1 MSLRSRGSLV
11 SIRRAALAL
20 VAVGVAAAGPSVTQA
35 EAQELP
41 PCAQFLVVGVRGSG
55 QEMTGRFGMGGTVDL
70 YVEADADQLPDDMTV
85 RYSLPYA
92 AAPVGP
98 FYVNSV
104 FQGRDNLLALVR
116 NRIADCP
123 GIRIGLAGYSQ
134 GAHVIHLALDRLAP
148 AERGV
153 IRGVLQ
159 LADPLS
165 AGDTGYDRVRTLR
178 GEPGTHNGGGVF
190 ARDLLP
196 GDVQGRTTDFCITL
210 DPVCDNESA
219 SSSFAAFAADVHT
232 MYEECCGEFPAVLTL
247 GGEFAQR
254 LAGA

>member
-1 MSLRSRGSLV
+1 M
-11 SIRRAALAL
+11 
-20 VAVGVAAAGPSVTQA
+20 AVGVAAAGPAVTPV

-41 PCAQFLVVGVRGSG
+41 PCAQFFVVGVRGSG
-55 QEMTGRFGMGGTVDL
+55 QEMSGPLGMGGTVDP
-70 YVEADADQLPDDMTV
+70 YVQADAGQLPADMTV

-104 FQGRDNLLALVR
+104 FQGRDNLLSLVR
-116 NRIADCP
+116 NRIANCQ

-134 GAHVIHLALDRLAP
+134 GAHVIHLALERLTE

-153 IRGVLQ
+153 VRGVLL

-165 AGDTGYDRVRTLR
+165 AGDTGYDRVVTLG

-196 GDVQGRTTDFCITL
+196 GDIQGRSTDFCISL

-232 MYEECCGEFPAVLTL
+232 MYAQCCGEFPAAITL

>member
-1 MSLRSRGSLV
+1 
-11 SIRRAALAL
+11 
-20 VAVGVAAAGPSVTQA
+20 VAVGVAAAGPAVTQV

-41 PCAQFLVVGVRGSG
+41 PCARFFVVGVRGSG
-55 QEMTGRFGMGGTVDL
+55 QEMVGRFGIGGTVDL
-70 YVEADADQLPDDMTV
+70 YVEADADQLPDDATV
-85 RYSLPYA
+85 RYSLPNA

-104 FQGRDNLLALVR
+104 FQGRDNLLSLVR
-116 NRIADCP
+116 NRIANCP

-134 GAHVIHLALDRLAP
+134 GAHVIHLALERLTE

-153 IRGVLQ
+153 ARGVLL

-165 AGDTGYDRVRTLR
+165 AGDTGYARARTVR
-178 GEPGTHNGGGVF
+178 GEPGTRTGGGVF

-196 GDVQGRTTDFCITL
+196 GDVQGRTTDFCISL

-219 SSSFAAFAADVHT
+219 TSSFAAFAADVHT
-232 MYEECCGEFPAVLTL
+232 MYEECCGEFPAAITL

>member
-1 MSLRSRGSLV
+1 
-11 SIRRAALAL
+11 
-20 VAVGVAAAGPSVTQA
+20 VTQV

-41 PCAQFLVVGVRGSG
+41 PCARFFVVGVRGSG
-55 QEMTGRFGMGGTVDL
+55 QEMVGRFGIGGTVDL
-70 YVEADADQLPDDMTV
+70 YVEADADQLPDDATV
-85 RYSLPYA
+85 RYSLPNA

-104 FQGRDNLLALVR
+104 FQGRDNLLSLVR
-116 NRIADCP
+116 NRIANCP

-134 GAHVIHLALDRLAP
+134 GAHVIHLALERLTE

-153 IRGVLQ
+153 ARGVLL

-165 AGDTGYDRVRTLR
+165 AGDTGYARARTVR
-178 GEPGTHNGGGVF
+178 GEPGTRTGGGVF

-196 GDVQGRTTDFCITL
+196 GDVQGRTTDFCISL

-219 SSSFAAFAADVHT
+219 TSSFAAFAADVHT
-232 MYEECCGEFPAVLTL
+232 MYEECCGEF
-247 GGEFAQR
+247 AQR